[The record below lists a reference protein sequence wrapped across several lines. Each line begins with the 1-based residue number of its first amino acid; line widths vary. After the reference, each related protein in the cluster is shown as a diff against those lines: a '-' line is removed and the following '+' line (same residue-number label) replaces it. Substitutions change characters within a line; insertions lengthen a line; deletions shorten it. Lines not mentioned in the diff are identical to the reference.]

1 MRYNLLAFMNDIVQ
15 IYNSEFYFVQSNHL
29 IEARNKTP
37 LTFLEKLIFAK
48 MCAMIDPKDTDFID
62 YTIYIRDVIEILGI
76 TDGGGAY
83 QNIIDAAKKLK
94 SREITIVVKDK
105 DSGRE
110 EILDTSLV
118 IGVKRAKVTKDAR
131 DMYVKLSFHPDLKP
145 YLLQLKSNFTLLDIR
160 NFVRLH
166 SGSTM
171 RIYELL
177 KQYENTNSKQRE
189 ISLETLKNMLG
200 VTEKYPMYGN
210 FKQKIL
216 DEAQRRINESTDI
229 SFTFEEVKSGRKVTG
244 IRFKIVKKA
253 TVAATS
259 TMTTGEVKVL
269 QEPSMHD
276 ETAQNQLF
284 DEIYAVVKSWS
295 ITATTLL
302 HLIEE
307 YAPEV
312 LRSALRLAQKN
323 EKQGKIKENVGG
335 FFIKAVKE
343 GFIDNTEKATQERE
357 KRREV
362 AIIKRQYQETRE
374 QKALIAKE
382 ALVKRQTEIAM
393 SLVQSDKALIGQ
405 AIEKMQQSFV
415 GRTVYNAELSFELN
429 LDSPLFVSAFVSAVI
444 SLRAS
449 AFEQD
454 NTTV

>member
-1 MRYNLLAFMNDIVQ
+1 
-15 IYNSEFYFVQSNHL
+15 VQSNHL

-94 SREITIVVKDK
+94 SREITIIVKDK
-105 DSGRE
+105 ETGRE
-110 EILDTSLV
+110 EILDTNLV
-118 IGVKRAKVTKDAR
+118 IGVKRAKITKDAR

-200 VTEKYPMYGN
+200 VTDKYPMYGN

-216 DEAQRRINESTDI
+216 EEAQRRINESTDI
-229 SFTFEEVKSGRKVTG
+229 TFTFEEIKDGRKVTA
-244 IRFKIVKKA
+244 IRFKITKKSKI
-253 TVAATS
+253 S
-259 TMTTGEVKVL
+259 TAPIMTTGDVQVL
-269 QEPSMHD
+269 HEPPMRD
-276 ETAQNQLF
+276 ETTQNQLF
-284 DEIYAVVKSWS
+284 DEIYQVVKHWN

-302 HLIEE
+302 RLVDD
-307 YAPEV
+307 YSPGV
-312 LRSALRLAQKN
+312 LRSALRLTQKN
-323 EKQGKIKENVGG
+323 EKQGKISDNIGG

-357 KRREV
+357 KRRDIAV
-362 AIIKRQYQETRE
+362 IKRQYQESRE
-374 QKALIAKE
+374 QKTLVAKE

-393 SLVQSDKALIGQ
+393 NLINAEKELITQ
-405 AIEKMQQSFV
+405 AIEKMQKSFV
-415 GRTVYNAELSFELN
+415 GRTVHNMELSFEEN
-429 LDSPLFVSAFVSAVI
+429 LASPLFVSAFVSAVI
-444 SLRAS
+444 SLRPSDFENSDAS
-449 AFEQD
+449 
-454 NTTV
+454 V